1 MATFH
6 KVFCI
11 FHDIINYFAKV
22 PNTRHDELL
31 SVAALKKPPEMRL
44 NVEVVE
50 AKELEPKDPNGLS
63 DPFVT
68 LYIKTSPSHRY
79 NTSVKSG
86 SLNPSWDEHF
96 SLYVILHI

>member
-1 MATFH
+1 MDTFH
-6 KVFCI
+6 MVICI
-11 FHDIINYFAKV
+11 FHDIINRLILNFAKV

-96 SLYVILHI
+96 SL